1 MAGKTWDMD
10 GAGADRT
17 PTGELAT
24 WLPPQAF
31 PASGEILADEIRDR
45 GGPRR
50 LIVALRRLPV
60 GRVYQSVGQLARAL
74 HNRRRVQITA
84 RPGGAGTAGT

>member
-1 MAGKTWDMD
+1 MD